1 MYTAKANGFF
11 EATFGYIATIGAGN
25 DVQQR
30 EKSHGNKRLLYSS
43 LCNSTTAISIL
54 EEPD

>member
-11 EATFGYIATIGAGN
+11 EATFGYIATIGAAN